1 MMNAAEKALFSGHA
15 FTAAQTFV
23 AGVSRPTKKREL
35 TSDIGRKDFGFA
47 HEEFDAESGFYE
59 GTFKVKLRNGCG
71 VLVEANS
78 GASYTGQFLHERRNG
93 HGLQKWP
100 GQSSYDGD
108 WEHGEKH
115 GKGIYTSSTST
126 YDGKWAEGLRH
137 GVGKQLY
144 HNGDEYSGTW
154 FKGQCS
160 GPGVYYHADGS
171 EFHGAWAFG
180 KRHGAGMW
188 FGPKNQ
194 KEQHLYKYG
203 VLVERK
209 ILEPGSKPPRGQRA
223 IQPMHSDREVATQK
237 QTNMLKET
245 VFDSVPY
252 LGHLSVKD
260 STIMDLSAPSIR
272 RQQAAANVAE
282 MKIGLWPFDKNA
294 TEPLAEVLS
303 DEIEPPDESSM

>member
-1 MMNAAEKALFSGHA
+1 MGLW
-15 FTAAQTFV
+15 QT
-23 AGVSRPTKKREL
+23 PW
-35 TSDIGRKDFGFA
+35 
-47 HEEFDAESGFYE
+47 
-59 GTFKVKLRNGCG
+59 
-71 VLVEANS
+71 
-78 GASYTGQFLHERRNG
+78 RR
-93 HGLQKWP
+93 H
-100 GQSSYDGD
+100 
-108 WEHGEKH
+108 
-115 GKGIYTSSTST
+115 
-126 YDGKWAEGLRH
+126 
-137 GVGKQLY
+137 V
-144 HNGDEYSGTW
+144 
-154 FKGQCS
+154 
-160 GPGVYYHADGS
+160 V
-171 EFHGAWAFG
+171 
-180 KRHGAGMW
+180 
-188 FGPKNQ
+188 
-194 KEQHLYKYG
+194 HLYKYG

-237 QTNMLKET
+237 QINMLKET